1 MNDVHCT
8 HLYIFSTVE
17 IKSITYFST
26 LGCRIRIPPI
36 DLQLAIQ
43 QNIIFKK
50 YYKNVKNVK
59 GKPIVKHLEDFL
71 QKTSLPAQFSVNAF
85 KVVVGSGS
93 GS

>member
-1 MNDVHCT
+1 MGLNPKKYCID
-8 HLYIFSTVE
+8 
-17 IKSITYFST
+17 KSIKYFST

-71 QKTSLPAQFSVNAF
+71 QKNKSSCTKAYDCADDKFL
-85 KVVVGSGS
+85 
-93 GS
+93 